1 MITQLLLSL
10 MIVLVALLALALHR
24 ATVARE
30 TTHVRYDMTRELLH
44 RAELRVDTLHAD
56 LNLARERLVQAWKD
70 GYTVPTAIAEDEE
83 HTSAAPL
90 FSTSQEEWLDQWE
103 DMETQQRWRQFL
115 LRRHRAGRTMDAAL
129 ADAELEL
136 LGGQERMLTPQP
148 TSGLVIG

>member
-1 MITQLLLSL
+1 MT
-10 MIVLVALLALALHR
+10 VLVLPLLILLCVALAGALHCSV
-24 ATVARE
+24 VARAM
-30 TTHVRYDMTRELLH
+30 TSVRLADTRERLLQT
-44 RAELRVDTLHAD
+44 ELRADTLNAD

-70 GYTVPTAIAEDEE
+70 GYTVPTAIAEEE
-83 HTSAAPL
+83 QHTSEAPI
-90 FSTSQEEWLDQWE
+90 FSDTQEQWLEQWE

-148 TSGLVIG
+148 TSGMVIG